1 LASELLVATRSA
13 DKLDEIRAITGAVRM
28 TFVTLS
34 DIGVAATAEEDAIES
49 FDTFVENAVA
59 KARYFAA
66 LTGLRTLADDSG
78 LAVAALAG
86 GPGVRSKRFALD
98 RGTVG
103 PAIAGKDLDR
113 ANNELL
119 LATLEPHEDRRAHY
133 VSAVALVDHGG
144 TISAVGTVSGEIAR
158 APRGAG
164 GFGYDPLFVVAA
176 IGKTFAE
183 LSREQKNQISHRAVA
198 MRAIASQLR

>member
-13 DKLDEIRAITGAVRM
+13 DKLDEIRAITSAVRV
-28 TFVTLS
+28 TFVTLG
-34 DIGVAATAEEDAIES
+34 DIGVEPSADEDGIES
-49 FDTFVENAVA
+49 FDTFIENAIA

-98 RGTVG
+98 RAVVDTTTS
-103 PAIAGKDLDR
+103 GKDLDR
-113 ANNELL
+113 ANNDLL
-119 LATLEPHEDRRAHY
+119 LATLEPHQNRRAHY

-144 TISAVGTVSGEIAR
+144 MISAVGTVSGEIAR
-158 APRGAG
+158 APRGSA
-164 GFGYDPLFVVAA
+164 GFGYDPLFFLPA

-183 LSREQKNQISHRAVA
+183 LTRDEKNRISHRAVA

>member
-1 LASELLVATRSA
+1 MHSPRAVATRSA
-13 DKLDEIRAITGAVRM
+13 DKLDEIRAITSAVRVS
-28 TFVTLS
+28 FVTLS
-34 DIGVAATAEEDAIES
+34 DIGVVPTAEEDAIES

-86 GPGVRSKRFALD
+86 APGVRSKRFAHD
-98 RGTVG
+98 RAAVD
-103 PAIAGKDLDR
+103 PAVAGKDLDR
-113 ANNELL
+113 ANNDLL

-133 VSAVALVDHGG
+133 VSSVALVDHRS

-158 APRGAG
+158 TPRGSG
-164 GFGYDPLFVVAA
+164 GFGYDPLFHLPVL
-176 IGKTFAE
+176 GRTFAE
-183 LSREQKNQISHRAVA
+183 LTRDEKNRISHRAVA